1 MHENFESAVQFAKEE
16 IQGFYDRGNNYKAL
30 NQKGRSEILEVLA
43 DDFAWKEV
51 LKHAGDNYHAF
62 DSLRRYCAHLIR
74 AEKSLPPQLKH
85 WLADVLEG
93 IQPTLKQPRGGVL
106 TGEENNFFIA
116 RLVEKVA
123 VKFGLERTRNEATEV
138 HDSACDA
145 VHLAIINVPQATDIG
160 KRQFRSIK
168 KAYEE
173 AKKRGIFMGN

>member
-1 MHENFESAVQFAKEE
+1 MNENFELAVQFAKEE

-30 NQKGRSEILEVLA
+30 NQKGRSEILEVFS
-43 DDFAWKEV
+43 DDFAWEEV
-51 LKHAGDNYHAF
+51 LKHSAENYHAF

-74 AEKSLPPQLKH
+74 AEKKLPQKLKH

-106 TGEENNFFIA
+106 TGEDNNFLIP

-123 VKFGLERTRNEATEV
+123 VKFGLERTRNEATEL

-145 VHLAIINVPQATDIG
+145 VHVAIISVPDAKDIG

-168 KAYEE
+168 EAYEK